1 MNVLLLRPVPANERF
16 GLGPFFRIEP
26 LGLEYIAAALEAG
39 GHHVT
44 LLDLRFRRSLA
55 AGIRQSRPA
64 LVGIAAMH
72 ALETDEVIALA
83 NRVRTLLP
91 AVPII
96 VGGHTAAAY
105 PDPFLVPSVTAVVL
119 DDGERALPRVC
130 AAVEGGMPLT
140 TVSGL
145 AMRDRDGRVVRTPGD
160 IGTLALDEV
169 PLPARRHV
177 ESWRRQYACLA
188 HRPAYLVETAR
199 GCPFRCSFCS
209 IWQVHART
217 VRERSIDSVCR
228 DFASVGDHVFVADD
242 LFWHHPSRS
251 LELARELRRRGVRK
265 KWILVQSRT
274 DLVAR
279 HPELLEAWRPL
290 AKDFDIFFGLEAAT
304 DEGLDG
310 LHKDAT
316 VDETARGVA
325 VARANHYG
333 VTGNFVIDPAWTEP
347 DFERL
352 WAFVERH
359 QLFQAGFTI
368 LTPLPGT
375 AYFEEMRRTLRA
387 RRWSH
392 FDMHHLL
399 WEPALGPRRF
409 FELYCE
415 TWRRSVLNLKGRKGL
430 LQWMREVDLP
440 NALFL
445 VQALRRTQRLMDVDH
460 YLEEH
465 DLAPSIEDLLGKSL
479 DLPIATSARNGLS
492 ARS

>member
-26 LGLEYIAAALEAG
+26 LGMEYIAAALEAR
-39 GHHVT
+39 GHAVT
-44 LLDLRFRRSLA
+44 LVDLRFRRSLA
-55 AGIRQSRPA
+55 VQIRQARPA
-64 LVGIAAMH
+64 VVGIAAMH
-72 ALETDEVIALA
+72 ALETDEVIQLA
-83 NRVRTLLP
+83 ERVRALLP
-91 AVPII
+91 DAPII

-105 PDPFLVPSVTAVVL
+105 PEPFLVPAVTAVVM
-119 DDGERALPRVC
+119 DDGERA
-130 AAVEGGMPLT
+130 MPAFCEALESGRSLT
-140 TVSGL
+140 TVPGL
-145 AMRDRDGRVVRTPGD
+145 VMRDGDGRAVRTEGE
-160 IGTLALDEV
+160 IGALALDEV
-169 PLPARRHV
+169 PLPARHHV
-177 ESWRRQYACLA
+177 EPWRRQYACLA

-199 GCPFRCSFCS
+199 GCPFRCTFCS

-217 VRERSIDSVCR
+217 VRERSIDAVCR

-251 LELARELRRRGVRK
+251 LELARELRRRGIRK

-279 HPELLEAWRPL
+279 HPELLAAWRPL
-290 AKDFDIFFGLEAAT
+290 AQDFDIFFGLEAAT

-310 LHKDAT
+310 LRKDAT
-316 VDETARGVA
+316 VDETALGVA
-325 VARANHYG
+325 VAREFYYG
-333 VTGNFVIDPAWTEP
+333 VTGNFVIDPAWAEA

-375 AYFEEMRRTLRA
+375 AYFEDMRRRLRA

-430 LQWMREVDLP
+430 LQWMREVDLK

-445 VQALRRTQRLMDVDH
+445 VQALRRTQRLMDVEH
-460 YLEEH
+460 YLDEH
-465 DLAPSIEDLLGKSL
+465 DLAPSVDGLLRNRVEYVIGR
-479 DLPIATSARNGLS
+479 SAGL
-492 ARS
+492 

>member
-1 MNVLLLRPVPANERF
+1 MSCRR
-16 GLGPFFRIEP
+16 
-26 LGLEYIAAALEAG
+26 
-39 GHHVT
+39 HHVDRGVDST
-44 LLDLRFRRSLA
+44 RVWRTVRLSRRA
-55 AGIRQSRPA
+55 
-64 LVGIAAMH
+64 
-72 ALETDEVIALA
+72 
-83 NRVRTLLP
+83 
-91 AVPII
+91 
-96 VGGHTAAAY
+96 
-105 PDPFLVPSVTAVVL
+105 
-119 DDGERALPRVC
+119 
-130 AAVEGGMPLT
+130 
-140 TVSGL
+140 
-145 AMRDRDGRVVRTPGD
+145 
-160 IGTLALDEV
+160 
-169 PLPARRHV
+169 
-177 ESWRRQYACLA
+177 
-188 HRPAYLVETAR
+188 AR
-199 GCPFRCSFCS
+199 GCPFAARSRS
-209 IWQVHART
+209 GGPART

-242 LFWHHPSRS
+242 LFWHHAPRS
-251 LELARELRRRGVRK
+251 LELAHELRRRGVRK

-304 DEGLDG
+304 NEGLEG
-310 LHKDAT
+310 LRKDAT

-325 VARANHYG
+325 AARANGYG

-352 WAFVERH
+352 WAFVEQH

-375 AYFEEMRRTLRA
+375 AYFEDMRATLRA

-399 WEPALGPRRF
+399 WEPALGSRRF

-430 LQWMREVDLP
+430 LQWLREVDLA

-445 VQALRRTQRLMDVDH
+445 VRALRRTQRLMDVDH
-460 YLEEH
+460 YLGEH
-465 DLAPSIEDLLGKSL
+465 TLAPSARLGLLRT
-479 DLPIATSARNGLS
+479 ATDRG
-492 ARS
+492 